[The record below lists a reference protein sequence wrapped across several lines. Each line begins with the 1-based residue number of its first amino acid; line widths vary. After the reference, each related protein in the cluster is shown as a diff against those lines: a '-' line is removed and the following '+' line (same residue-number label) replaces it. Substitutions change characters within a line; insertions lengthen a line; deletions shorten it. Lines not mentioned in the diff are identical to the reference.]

1 MHIKRN
7 QESAKR
13 FDGVHRV
20 LYINKLSLLYRVM
33 LLDLLGVGE
42 ASYSGALKSIVDC
55 LEDWMR
61 QIEGTE
67 SR

>member
-13 FDGVHRV
+13 FDGVHCV

-42 ASYSGALKSIVDC
+42 ASYP
-55 LEDWMR
+55 
-61 QIEGTE
+61 
-67 SR
+67 